1 MIEVCKA
8 GFGYLL
14 MIMRVDDDQVFKICI
29 EFFHFYIG
37 GYLESQFQGR
47 FNTNNSNLSL
57 FGIYKDIFLEVMRII
72 SLKMAKP

>member
-1 MIEVCKA
+1 MSSVEGNAEMIEVCKA

-37 GYLESQFQGR
+37 GYLESQLQGR
-47 FNTNNSNLSL
+47 FNTSNNSLSL
-57 FGIYKDIFLEVMRII
+57 FAIYKDIFL
-72 SLKMAKP
+72 